1 MRFLDVFSGIGGFR
15 MGLENSGHACIG
27 HIERDTHALKS
38 YKAIYDI
45 KKDEYEGKDITEIE
59 DFTELKGKFELLT
72 GGFPCQS
79 FSIAGHRK
87 GFDDIRGTMFF
98 HLAKILEQTKPP
110 FFLFEN
116 VKGLLS
122 HDGGSTFGV
131 ILSTLDGLGYNTQWQ
146 LLNSKDFGVPQN
158 RERVYIT
165 GYLRGGSGREIFPL
179 KRTSRKDYGNE
190 YTTTVPTRYRG
201 NGGEAYLKSEPKILR
216 IGGGKSQGSRVYSTQ
231 GLATAQTAGGGGQ
244 GAKTGLYAIPIL
256 TPDRVNK
263 RQNGRRY
270 KTDGEPMFTLTAQ
283 DRHGV
288 IIGEKDYTVKIKN
301 CTKKGYQEAKPGDG
315 INLAYPESKTR
326 RGRVGDRIA
335 NTITASGNMGTLDWN
350 GKEYRIRRLTPK
362 ECWRL
367 QGFPDWAFEK
377 AKEAGISDTQLYK
390 QAGNAVTVNV
400 IQTIGQE
407 LKILENEIDEVE
419 E

>member
-1 MRFLDVFSGIGGFR
+1 MNFLDVFAGIGGFR
-15 MGLENSGHACIG
+15 MGLENAGHTCIG
-27 HIERDTHALKS
+27 HIEIDKYAWAS

-45 KKDEYEGKDITEIE
+45 KEDEFEGKDITEIE

-79 FSIAGHRK
+79 FNIAGHRK

-98 HLAKILEQTKPP
+98 YLAKILEQAKPP

-122 HDGGSTFGV
+122 HDKGKTFET
-131 ILSTLDGLGYNTQWQ
+131 IINTLDALGYNTQWQ

-165 GYLRGGSGREIFPL
+165 EYLREGSGREIFPI
-179 KRTSRKDYGNE
+179 KRASRKDYGNE
-190 YTTTVPTRYRG
+190 YATTVPTRYRG
-201 NGGEAYLKSEPKILR
+201 SGGETYIKSESKILR
-216 IGGGKSQGSRVYSTQ
+216 IAGGTTQGNRVYSSK
-231 GLATAQTAGGGGQ
+231 GLSC
-244 GAKTGLYAIPIL
+244 
-256 TPDRVNK
+256 
-263 RQNGRRY
+263 
-270 KTDGEPMFTLTAQ
+270 TL
-283 DRHGV
+283 
-288 IIGEKDYTVKIKN
+288 
-301 CTKKGYQEAKPGDG
+301 
-315 INLAYPESKTR
+315 S
-326 RGRVGDRIA
+326 A
-335 NTITASGNMGTLDWN
+335 NGNMGTLDWN

-377 AKEAGISDTQLYK
+377 AKEAGTSDTQLYK

-400 IQTIGQE
+400 IQAIGRE
-407 LKILENEIDEVE
+407 LKEMEREAE

>member
-15 MGLENSGHACIG
+15 MGLENSGHTCIG
-27 HIERDTHALKS
+27 HIERDTYALKS

-45 KKDEYEGKDITEIE
+45 KEDEYEGKDITKIE
-59 DFTELKGKFELLT
+59 DFRELRGKFELLT

-79 FSIAGHRK
+79 FSIAGHRR
-87 GFDDIRGTMFF
+87 GFEDTRGTMFF
-98 HLAKILEQTKPP
+98 YLAKILEQAKPP

-122 HDGGSTFGV
+122 HDKGKTFET
-131 ILSTLDGLGYNTQWQ
+131 IINTLDALGYNTQWQ
-146 LLNSKDFGVPQN
+146 VLNSKDFGVPQN

-165 GYLRGGSGREIFPL
+165 GYLREGSGREIFPL
-179 KRTSRKDYGNE
+179 KRASGKDYRNE
-190 YTTTVPTRYRG
+190 HTTTKSTKYIKS
-201 NGGEAYLKSEPKILR
+201 GGTSC
-216 IGGGKSQGSRVYSTQ
+216 
-231 GLATAQTAGGGGQ
+231 
-244 GAKTGLYAIPIL
+244 KTDFYAIPIL

-288 IIGEKDYTVKIKN
+288 IIGDKDYTVKIRN
-301 CTKKGYQEAKPGDG
+301 GTKKGYQEAKPGDG

-326 RGRVGDRIA
+326 RGRVGDQVS
-335 NTITASGNMGTLDWN
+335 NTLTTNSNMGTLDWN

-377 AKEAGISDTQLYK
+377 AKEAGTSDTQLYK

-400 IQTIGQE
+400 IQAIGNK
-407 LKILENEIDEVE
+407 LKEIEKE
-419 E
+419 SE

>member
-15 MGLENSGHACIG
+15 MGLENSGHTCIG
-27 HIERDTHALKS
+27 HIERDKYALKS

-45 KKDEYEGKDITEIE
+45 KENEYEGKDITEIE

-98 HLAKILEQTKPP
+98 YLAKILEQAKPQ
-110 FFLFEN
+110 FLLFEN

-122 HDGGSTFGV
+122 HDRGNTFGV
-131 ILSTLDGLGYNTQWQ
+131 ILSTLDALGYNTQWQ

-165 GYLRGGSGREIFPL
+165 GYLREGSGREIFPL
-179 KRTSRKDYGNE
+179 KRASRKDYGNE
-190 YTTTVPTRYRG
+190 YTTTVHTKYRG
-201 NGGEAYLKSEPKILR
+201 NGGETYIKSEQTLLKLNKKP
-216 IGGGKSQGSRVYSTQ
+216 QAQTVYSTD
-231 GLATAQTAGGGGQ
+231 GLACTLSANGGGQ
-244 GAKTGLYAIPIL
+244 GGKTGLYAIPIL
-256 TPDRVNK
+256 TPDRVKK

-288 IIGEKDYTVKIKN
+288 IIGN
-301 CTKKGYQEAKPGDG
+301 KGRYF
-315 INLAYPESKTR
+315 
-326 RGRVGDRIA
+326 
-335 NTITASGNMGTLDWN
+335 
-350 GKEYRIRRLTPK
+350 RIRRLTPK

-377 AKEAGISDTQLYK
+377 AKEAGTSDTQLYK

-400 IQTIGQE
+400 IQAIGQE
-407 LKILENEIDEVE
+407 LKILEDEIKEGV
-419 E
+419 

>member
-1 MRFLDVFSGIGGFR
+1 MKNFLRWKNEKISNRRNGREKNMRFLDVFSGIGGFR
-15 MGLENSGHACIG
+15 MGLENSGHTCIG
-27 HIERDTHALKS
+27 HIERDTYALKS
-38 YKAIYDI
+38 YKAIYNI
-45 KKDEYEGKDITEIE
+45 KEDEYEGKDITEIE
-59 DFTELKGKFELLT
+59 DFTELRGKFELLT

-79 FSIAGHRK
+79 FSIAGRRK

-98 HLAKILEQTKPP
+98 YLAKILEQAKPP

-122 HDGGSTFGV
+122 HDKGKTFET
-131 ILSTLDGLGYNTQWQ
+131 ILNTLDALGYNTQWQ

-165 GYLRGGSGREIFPL
+165 GYLREGSGREIFPL
-179 KRTSRKDYGNE
+179 KRASRKDYRNE
-190 YTTTVPTRYRG
+190 YATTVPTRYRG
-201 NGGEAYLKSEPKILR
+201 NGGETYVRSEPKILK
-216 IGGGKSQGSRVYSTQ
+216 IGGGTTQGNRVYSTK
-231 GLATAQTAGGGGQ
+231 GLSCTLSANGGGR

-256 TPDRVNK
+256 TPDRVKK

-288 IIGEKDYTVKIKN
+288 IIGN
-301 CTKKGYQEAKPGDG
+301 
-315 INLAYPESKTR
+315 NR
-326 RGRVGDRIA
+326 R
-335 NTITASGNMGTLDWN
+335 
-350 GKEYRIRRLTPK
+350 YFRIRRLTPK

-377 AKEAGISDTQLYK
+377 AKEVGTSDAQLYK

-400 IQTIGQE
+400 IQAIGQE
-407 LKILENEIDEVE
+407 LKEMEREVE

>member
-1 MRFLDVFSGIGGFR
+1 
-15 MGLENSGHACIG
+15 
-27 HIERDTHALKS
+27 
-38 YKAIYDI
+38 
-45 KKDEYEGKDITEIE
+45 
-59 DFTELKGKFELLT
+59 
-72 GGFPCQS
+72 
-79 FSIAGHRK
+79 
-87 GFDDIRGTMFF
+87 MFF
-98 HLAKILEQTKPP
+98 YLAKILEQAKPP

-122 HDGGSTFGV
+122 HDKGKTFET
-131 ILSTLDGLGYNTQWQ
+131 IINTLDALGYNTQWQ

-165 GYLRGGSGREIFPL
+165 GYLREGSGREIFPL
-179 KRTSRKDYGNE
+179 KRASRKDYGNE
-190 YTTTVPTRYRG
+190 YTTTVPTKYRG
-201 NGGEAYLKSEPKILR
+201 NGGETYIKSEQTLLKLNKKP
-216 IGGGKSQGSRVYSTQ
+216 QAQTVYSVD
-231 GLATAQTAGGGGQ
+231 GLSCTLSANGGGQ
-244 GAKTGLYAIPIL
+244 GGKTGLYAIPIL

-288 IIGEKDYTVKIKN
+288 IIGEKDNTVKIRN

-326 RGRVGDRIA
+326 RGRVGDQVS
-335 NTITASGNMGTLDWN
+335 NTLTASGNMGTLDWN

-377 AKEAGISDTQLYK
+377 AKEAGTSDTQLYK
-390 QAGNAVTVNV
+390 QAGNAVTVKV
-400 IQTIGQE
+400 IQAIGQE
-407 LKILENEIDEVE
+407 LKILEDEIKEGA
-419 E
+419 

>member
-15 MGLENSGHACIG
+15 MGLENAGHTCIG
-27 HIERDTHALKS
+27 HIEKDKYALRS

-45 KKDEYEGKDITEIE
+45 KEDEYEGKDITEIE
-59 DFTELKGKFELLT
+59 DFTELRGGGFELLT

-98 HLAKILEQTKPP
+98 YLAKILEQAKPS

-122 HDGGSTFGV
+122 HDKGKTFET
-131 ILSTLDGLGYNTQWQ
+131 IINTLDALGYNTQWQ

-165 GYLRGGSGREIFPL
+165 GYLREGSGREIFPL
-179 KRTSRKDYGNE
+179 KRASRKDYGNE
-190 YTTTVPTRYRG
+190 YATTVPTRYRG
-201 NGGEAYLKSEPKILR
+201 SGGETYIKSEQTLLKLNKKP
-216 IGGGKSQGSRVYSTQ
+216 QAQTVYSVD
-231 GLATAQTAGGGGQ
+231 GLSCTLSANGGGQ
-244 GAKTGLYAIPIL
+244 GGKTGLYAIPIL

-288 IIGEKDYTVKIKN
+288 IIGEKDNTVKIRN

-326 RGRVGDRIA
+326 RGRVGDQVS
-335 NTITASGNMGTLDWN
+335 NTLTASGNMGTLDWN

-377 AKEAGISDTQLYK
+377 AKEAGTSDTQLYK

-400 IQTIGQE
+400 IRTIGQE
-407 LKILENEIDEVE
+407 LKILEDEIKEGV
-419 E
+419 

>member
-1 MRFLDVFSGIGGFR
+1 MKFLDVFAGIGGFR
-15 MGLENSGHACIG
+15 MGLEKAGHECMG
-27 HIERDTHALKS
+27 HIEKDKYALAS
-38 YKAIYDI
+38 YKAIYNI
-45 KKDEYEGKDITEIE
+45 KENEYEGKDITEIE
-59 DFTELKGKFELLT
+59 DFTELKGRFELLT

-79 FSIAGHRK
+79 FSIAGDRR
-87 GFDDIRGTMFF
+87 GFDDVRGTMFF
-98 HLAKILEQTKPP
+98 YLAKILKQAKPP
-110 FFLFEN
+110 LFLFEN

-122 HDGGSTFGV
+122 HDKGETFEV
-131 ILSTLDGLGYNTQWQ
+131 ILKTLDDLGYNVQWQ
-146 LLNSKDFGVPQN
+146 VLNSKDFGVPQN

-165 GYLRGGSGREIFPL
+165 GYLREGSGREILPIERAS
-179 KRTSRKDYGNE
+179 KKDYGNE
-190 YTTTVPTRYRG
+190 YSTTVPTRYRG
-201 NGGEAYLKSEPKILR
+201 GGGETYIKSSQKILK
-216 IGGGKSQGSRVYSTQ
+216 IGGRETQ
-231 GLATAQTAGGGGQ
+231 GNRIYSVKGIAPTQIARDGGQ
-244 GAKTGLYAIPIL
+244 GAKTGPYAIPIL
-256 TPDRVNK
+256 TPDRINK

-288 IIGEKDYTVKIKN
+288 IIGEKDNTVKIKN

-326 RGRVGDRIA
+326 RGRVGDRVS

-367 QGFPDWAFEK
+367 QGFPDWAYEK
-377 AKEAGISDTQLYK
+377 AKEIGTSDTQLYK

-400 IQTIGQE
+400 IYAIG
-407 LKILENEIDEVE
+407 KILKEIENEIKNET
-419 E
+419 